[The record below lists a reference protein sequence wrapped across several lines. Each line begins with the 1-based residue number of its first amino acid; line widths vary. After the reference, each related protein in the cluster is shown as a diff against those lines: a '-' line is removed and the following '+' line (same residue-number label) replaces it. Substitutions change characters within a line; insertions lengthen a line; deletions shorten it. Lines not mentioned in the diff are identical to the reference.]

1 MKKTLIFGTGSTGQK
16 IYNEIKGFKEVVGF
30 LDNDKS
36 RWGGEKQNWTEFLYL
51 AMRKC

>member
-16 IYNEIKGFKEVVGF
+16 IYHEIKEFKKVVGF

-36 RWGGEKQNWTEFLYL
+36 RWGGGKIKLDGIHVIVNQ
-51 AMRKC
+51 